1 VRIKIPSLRTK
12 IIAWFFVPTV
22 IILFVVA
29 LVTFFAFHKV
39 TEESAIRQDRDIT
52 YLAASQFATGLAEM
66 ADTLT
71 ALARSPDI
79 CHSDPAIQ
87 RDALKRATHRLA
99 DFDAVLILD
108 PFGKVVAADPEQ
120 PQALG
125 QDWSDRVYYREIIR
139 SRIFGSFGPVLS
151 DIVPDGPGGTDAVA
165 FAVPVIGEEGEFRGM
180 LVGMTAIGRGLI
192 REIVEAEVSS
202 LDVVLVDGQGR
213 VIHHSYDAEHLGDDF
228 STQQVVQQVLE
239 GEVGAVRTHN
249 YDGQEIVAGFAPVPG
264 TSWGLV
270 TEISWASLIGTS
282 RGYQKFLIFLLAL
295 GVVVPTVVVGFG
307 VKRIVKPITDLM
319 RAAQEVARGNFG
331 QTITA
336 QTGDEIEELAGQFNL
351 MSVQLQESYANLEQK
366 VADRT
371 RELATLNAIAG
382 VVSRSLDLEEILS
395 DALDETLTMLN
406 LEAGMI
412 LLMEPGKE
420 TLALRTHRGL
430 AEEFV
435 EAVQRVP
442 LDEGISGRAVAQGK
456 VVVLEW
462 PDYPSGR
469 LAPFMRKEGM
479 QTLASAPLVHKGRTL
494 GVLFVATRQSR
505 AFPPQEQELLAAIGQ
520 QIGMAIEN
528 ARLYERAQQELID
541 RKRAE
546 EELRRV
552 NDERARRNR
561 ELTLLNRVIA
571 ATTSKLEPQ
580 AVLEAV
586 CRELSLAFGVLQ
598 AAVALRD
605 EGGST
610 LTVVAEYRSGER
622 PSALGDVIPIHD
634 NPATLYVLEH
644 KTPLAVADAQHDPR
658 LALVHHLMRQRGVVS
673 LLILPL
679 VVRGEVVGTIGLD
692 ALERRKFTGEEIAL
706 AANAAAAAAQA
717 LENAR
722 AEEKL
727 RESRER
733 YRSISEL
740 TSDYV
745 YSFTFAPEG
754 DVLFDW
760 YTDAFLRFTGCSPA
774 ELAAR
779 GGWTALIHPD
789 DLSSYQEARRRV
801 MASGQSEVVEYR
813 IIQKNGQVRWL
824 RDYWKPEWDAQQAR
838 VVRILGASKDVT
850 ARKQA
855 EEELRQAKE
864 AAETANR
871 AKSVFLA
878 NMSHELRTPLNAI
891 LGFSQLMIRDP
902 GLTADQ
908 RENLEIIGR
917 SGKHLLTLINDV
929 LEMSKIEAGRTTLH
943 EQSFDLHRLLDDV
956 KDLFHLRATEKN
968 LRLVFDGAPD
978 VPQYVWADESKL
990 RQVLINLL
998 SNAVKFTHQGG
1009 ITLRVALLPQ
1019 TEQGHR
1025 LLFQV
1030 KDTGVGIAPDDLEGL
1045 FDPFVQTS
1053 SGQKSQEGTGLGLS
1067 ISQQFV
1073 RMMGGDI
1080 TVSSEVGQGS
1090 IFKFEVQV
1098 SLAEA
1103 MDVQAEQFSRRV
1115 IGLEPDQPVYRL
1127 LVVED
1132 RAASRTLLVKL
1143 LKPLGF
1149 EVREAVNGQ
1158 EAIEVWQSWEPHLIW
1173 MDMRMPV
1180 MDGYEATKR
1189 IKATTKG
1196 QATVIVALTAS
1207 AFEED
1212 RATILSEGCD
1222 DFVRKPFRE
1231 AEIFDRL
1238 TRHLGVRFVY
1248 DQEQAQPPSACP
1260 SGVHET
1266 LSPAALAG
1274 LPAGWVADLHQ
1285 AAIQADADLILD
1297 LLDQMREQNP
1307 PLVEALTRLVH
1318 NFRFDT
1324 LMALTGG

>member
-12 IIAWFFVPTV
+12 IIAWSFVPTV

-52 YLAASQFATGLAEM
+52 YLAASQFATGLAEV

-71 ALARSPDI
+71 ALARSSDI

-87 RDALKRATHRLA
+87 RDALKRATNRLA

-120 PQALG
+120 PQVLG
-125 QDWSDRVYYREIIR
+125 QDLSDRAYYREIIR
-139 SRIFGSFGPVLS
+139 SQIFGSFGPVLS

-165 FAVPVIGEEGEFRGM
+165 FAVPVVGQEGEFRGM
-180 LVGMTAIGRGLI
+180 LVGMTAIGGCLI
-192 REIVEAEVSS
+192 REIVEAEISS

-239 GEVGAVRTHN
+239 GEVGAVRTRN

-282 RGYQKFLIFLLAL
+282 RSYQKFLIFLLAL

-336 QTGDEIEELAGQFNL
+336 QTGDEIEKLAGQFNL

-395 DALDETLTMLN
+395 DALDQTLTMLN

-412 LLMEPGKE
+412 LLMEPGEE

-430 AEEFV
+430 TEEFV
-435 EAVQRVP
+435 QAVRRIS
-442 LDEGISGRAVAQGK
+442 LDEGISGQAVVQGK
-456 VVVLEW
+456 AVVLEW
-462 PDYPSGR
+462 PNYPSGQ
-469 LAPFMRKEGM
+469 LAPFLRKQGM
-479 QTLASAPLVHKGRTL
+479 QTLASAPLVHKGRAL
-494 GVLFVATRQSR
+494 GALLVATRQPQ
-505 AFPPQEQELLAAIGQ
+505 AFPLQEQELLAAIGQ

-528 ARLYERAQQELID
+528 ARLYERAQQELIE

-586 CRELSLAFGVLQ
+586 CRELALAFDILQ

-610 LTVVAEYRSGER
+610 LTVVAEYKSEER
-622 PSALGDVIPIHD
+622 PSALGDVIPIQD

-644 KTPLAVADAQHDPR
+644 KTPLAVADAQNDPR
-658 LALVHHLMRQRGVVS
+658 LALVHHLMRQRGVAS

-692 ALERRKFTGEEIAL
+692 ALERREFTGEEITL

-745 YSFTFAPEG
+745 YSFTFAPQG
-754 DVLFDW
+754 DGLFDW

-801 MASGQSEVVEYR
+801 LASGRSEVVEYR
-813 IIQKNGQVRWL
+813 IISKNGQVRWL

-855 EEELRQAKE
+855 EVELRQAKE
-864 AAETANR
+864 AAEMANR

-943 EQSFDLHRLLDDV
+943 EQGFDLHRLLDDV

-968 LRLVFDGAPD
+968 LYLVFDRAPD
-978 VPQYVWADESKL
+978 VPQYVRTDESKL

-1019 TEQGHR
+1019 VEQGLC

-1030 KDTGVGIAPDDLEGL
+1030 KDTGIGIAPDDLEGL

-1053 SGQKSQEGTGLGLS
+1053 SGQQSQEGTGLGLS

-1073 RMMGGDI
+1073 RLMGGDI

-1090 IFKFEVQV
+1090 VFKFEVQLC
-1098 SLAEA
+1098 LAKA
-1103 MDVQAEQFSRRV
+1103 TDVQAEQSPRQV
-1115 IGLEPDQPVYRL
+1115 IGLEPDQPLYRL

-1132 RAASRTLLVKL
+1132 RAASRKLLVKL

-1158 EAIEVWQSWEPHLIW
+1158 EAIEVWESWQPHLIW

-1180 MDGYEATKR
+1180 MDGYEATRR

-1248 DQEQAQPPSACP
+1248 DQAQAQPTSACP
-1260 SGVHET
+1260 SDVQET
-1266 LSPAALAG
+1266 LTPTALAG

-1285 AAIQADADLILD
+1285 AATQADADLVLG

-1307 PLVEALTRLVH
+1307 SLVEALARLIH